1 MISRAFAILLFL
13 FLAGPARADTV
24 ADWNRIAL
32 DLAVRSEQTLE
43 QRLRAMA
50 TVHVAMFEA
59 LNFVE
64 GRYRSHFIVR
74 SPRLHGVSAE
84 AVAAAAAHHVL
95 ADLYPAQRRSLAV
108 ALKSSMEALAGG
120 RGSVPMGNSIAAAV
134 RAVAPSDGAPWL
146 LDAAALADAF
156 PAQGPVRARHE
167 SIEAPI
173 DIYFGTSP
181 LTWNGRV
188 AELIST
194 RGLSPVG
201 AARIHAL
208 VSMAIADAYAVA
220 RESGHPCAQ
229 CIATPAV
236 AAILDSELGARLDL
250 LIERSSK
257 LEQDMGRQIAGYA
270 LQRYRR
276 ATSPAAS
283 SPAPAR

>member
-1 MISRAFAILLFL
+1 VFAILLFL
-13 FLAGPARADTV
+13 FLGAPAHADTV

-32 DLAVRSEQTLE
+32 DLALRSEQPLE

-59 LNFVE
+59 LNFID
-64 GRYRSHFIVR
+64 GRYRSHFVVR
-74 SPRLHGVSAE
+74 SPGLRGVSAE
-84 AVAAAAAHHVL
+84 AVAAAAAHQVL
-95 ADLYPAQRRSLAV
+95 ADLYPAQRRPLAA
-108 ALKSSMEALAGG
+108 ALKSSLDALAAG
-120 RGSVPMGNSIAAAV
+120 RGSVPTGNSIAAVV
-134 RAVAPSDGAPWL
+134 RAVAPSDGAAWL
-146 LDAAALADAF
+146 LDAAALADAL

-167 SIEAPI
+167 GIEEPA

-181 LTWNGRV
+181 FTWNGRV

-220 RESGHPCAQ
+220 RESAHPCAQ
-229 CIATPAV
+229 CIVTPAV

-250 LIERSSK
+250 LAERSDK
-257 LEQDMGRQIAGYA
+257 LDQDMGRQIGRYA
-270 LQRYRR
+270 LQRYRP

>member
-32 DLAVRSEQTLE
+32 DLAVRSEQPLE

-64 GRYRSHFIVR
+64 GRYRPHFVVGSAGLR
-74 SPRLHGVSAE
+74 NVSGQAT
-84 AVAAAAAHHVL
+84 AAAAAHYVLNQLYPEQRGVL
-95 ADLYPAQRRSLAV
+95 AAALKASADALPAGGSGFTTGTSISASISAV
-108 ALKSSMEALAGG
+108 AAPG
-120 RGSVPMGNSIAAAV
+120 R
-134 RAVAPSDGAPWL
+134 DPWL
-146 LDAAALADAF
+146 LDSANLLDGF
-156 PAQGPVRARHE
+156 PRGPMQARLGGDQDE
-167 SIEAPI
+167 
-173 DIYFGTSP
+173 DIHFGTSP
-181 LTWNGRV
+181 LSWNGRV
-188 AELIST
+188 AELASAK
-194 RGLSPVG
+194 GLG
-201 AARIHAL
+201 ELERARLHAL